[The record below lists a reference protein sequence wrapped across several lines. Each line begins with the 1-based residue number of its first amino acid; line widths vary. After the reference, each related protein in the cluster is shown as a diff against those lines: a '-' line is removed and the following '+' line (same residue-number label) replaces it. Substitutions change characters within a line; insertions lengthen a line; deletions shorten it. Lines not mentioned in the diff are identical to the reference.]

1 MLAAK
6 SFETALKEIVK
17 DMREELTSVESIS
30 SINFEIDV
38 SGRVHDGDIN
48 IEFRIGS
55 SYGTGGQVKGGS
67 IAAVVSEYKRRFG
80 WDKRNIPLCLPAINS
95 ISEEA

>member
-6 SFETALKEIVK
+6 SFEVALKEIVK
-17 DMREELTSVESIS
+17 DIRAELSTVESIS
-30 SINFEIDV
+30 SLDFDIDV

-55 SYGTGGQVKGGS
+55 SYSHGGQVKGGS
-67 IAAVVSEYKRRFG
+67 ITAVVSEYKRRFG
-80 WDKRNIPLCLPAINS
+80 WDERNTPLCLPAV
-95 ISEEA
+95 EEV